1 MTRTSRNSRKIRKP
15 ADTEEALSPAEEYR
29 AALADFTSYSTENE
43 TAEAL
48 AARDRLD
55 PAERA
60 ERRRRWWH
68 F

>member
-1 MTRTSRNSRKIRKP
+1 MARTPRKTTRNAATT
-15 ADTEEALSPAEEYR
+15 DDALSPAEEYR
-29 AALADFTSYSTENE
+29 AALADFSSYSSENE
-43 TAEAL
+43 TSEAL

-55 PAERA
+55 TA

>member
-1 MTRTSRNSRKIRKP
+1 MARKTKKP
-15 ADTEEALSPAEEYR
+15 NDTDEALSPADEYR
-29 AALADFTSYSTENE
+29 AALADFTNYSTNNE

-55 PAERA
+55 RA
-60 ERRRRWWH
+60 ETRRRWWH

>member
-1 MTRTSRNSRKIRKP
+1 MTRTSRNSRRTRKP
-15 ADTEEALSPAEEYR
+15 ADTEALSPAEEYK
-29 AALADFTSYSTENE
+29 AALADFTQYSTENE
-43 TAEAL
+43 TDEAL

-55 PAERA
+55 RA

>member
-1 MTRTSRNSRKIRKP
+1 MTRKPRKTSTRRP
-15 ADTEEALSPAEEYR
+15 DAADEALTPEQEYR
-29 AALADFTSYSTENE
+29 AALADFTTYSAENE

-55 PAERA
+55 RA

>member
-1 MTRTSRNSRKIRKP
+1 MTRTSRRRRTRKP
-15 ADTEEALSPAEEYR
+15 ADTDEALSPAEEYR
-29 AALADFTSYSTENE
+29 AALADFTQYSTENE

-55 PAERA
+55 RA
-60 ERRRRWWH
+60 EQRRRWWH

>member
-1 MTRTSRNSRKIRKP
+1 MARKTKKP
-15 ADTEEALSPAEEYR
+15 IDTDEALSPADEYR
-29 AALADFTSYSTENE
+29 AALADFTNYSTNNE

-55 PAERA
+55 QAETRG
-60 ERRRRWWH
+60 RWWH

>member
-1 MTRTSRNSRKIRKP
+1 MTHTSRNSRRTRKP
-15 ADTEEALSPAEEYR
+15 ADTEDALSPAEEYR
-29 AALADFTSYSTENE
+29 AALTDFTQYSTENE

-48 AARDRLD
+48 AVGDRLD
-55 PAERA
+55 HAERA

>member
-1 MTRTSRNSRKIRKP
+1 MTRRPRKTSTRKP
-15 ADTEEALSPAEEYR
+15 DAGDEALTPEQEYR

-48 AARDRLD
+48 DARDRLD
-55 PAERA
+55 SA

>member
-1 MTRTSRNSRKIRKP
+1 MARKP
-15 ADTEEALSPAEEYR
+15 RKTSTHKPTDDQAPTPAEEYR
-29 AALADFTSYSTENE
+29 AALADFNTYSAENE

-55 PAERA
+55 TAD
-60 ERRRRWWH
+60 RRRRWWH

>member
-1 MTRTSRNSRKIRKP
+1 MTRKPRKTSTRKP
-15 ADTEEALSPAEEYR
+15 DTDEAPTPEQEYR
-29 AALADFTSYSTENE
+29 AALADFTNYSADNE

-55 PAERA
+55 TA

>member
-1 MTRTSRNSRKIRKP
+1 MATRRKP
-15 ADTEEALSPAEEYR
+15 IAKSKQEPDRALTPGEEYR
-29 AALADFTSYSTENE
+29 AALADFTNYSAENE

-55 PAERA
+55 TAA
-60 ERRRRWWH
+60 RRRRWWH

>member
-1 MTRTSRNSRKIRKP
+1 MTRTSRNPRRTRKP

-29 AALADFTSYSTENE
+29 AALADFTQYSTENE

-55 PAERA
+55 RA

>member
-1 MTRTSRNSRKIRKP
+1 MARKP
-15 ADTEEALSPAEEYR
+15 RKTSTRKPTDDDALTPAEEYR
-29 AALADFTSYSTENE
+29 AALADFNTYSAENE

-55 PAERA
+55 TAEQ
-60 ERRRRWWH
+60 RRRWWS

>member
-1 MTRTSRNSRKIRKP
+1 MARKP
-15 ADTEEALSPAEEYR
+15 RKTSTRKPDTADEALTPEQEYR
-29 AALADFTSYSTENE
+29 AALADFTNYSAENE

-55 PAERA
+55 TA

>member
-1 MTRTSRNSRKIRKP
+1 MARKP
-15 ADTEEALSPAEEYR
+15 RKTSTRKPTDDEALTPAQEYR
-29 AALADFTSYSTENE
+29 AALEEFNSYSNENE

-55 PAERA
+55 TA
-60 ERRRRWWH
+60 ERRRRWWS

>member
-1 MTRTSRNSRKIRKP
+1 MARKTTRKTRK
-15 ADTEEALSPAEEYR
+15 ATTVHDDEALTPEQEYR
-29 AALADFTSYSTENE
+29 AALADFTTYSSNNE

-48 AARDRLD
+48 DARDRLD
-55 PAERA
+55 TA

>member
-1 MTRTSRNSRKIRKP
+1 MATRRKP
-15 ADTEEALSPAEEYR
+15 RAKASRTPDTADEALTPSEEYR
-29 AALADFTSYSTENE
+29 AALADFTSYSADNE

-55 PAERA
+55 TA

>member
-1 MTRTSRNSRKIRKP
+1 MARKP
-15 ADTEEALSPAEEYR
+15 RKTSTRKPDTTEEALTPAEEYR
-29 AALADFTSYSTENE
+29 AALADFTSYSAENE

-55 PAERA
+55 TAG
-60 ERRRRWWH
+60 RRRRWWH

>member
-1 MTRTSRNSRKIRKP
+1 MATRRKHRATTIHKP
-15 ADTEEALSPAEEYR
+15 ADDEALTPAEEYR
-29 AALADFTSYSTENE
+29 AALADFTSYSTDNE
-43 TAEAL
+43 TADAL

-55 PAERA
+55 TA

>member
-1 MTRTSRNSRKIRKP
+1 MTRKPRKTSTRKP
-15 ADTEEALSPAEEYR
+15 DPSDEALSPAEEYR
-29 AALADFTSYSTENE
+29 AALADFTNYSTENE
-43 TAEAL
+43 TAEAR

-55 PAERA
+55 TA

>member
-1 MTRTSRNSRKIRKP
+1 MTRKPRKTSTRKP
-15 ADTEEALSPAEEYR
+15 DATDEALTPAQEYR
-29 AALADFTSYSTENE
+29 AALADFTNYSAENE

-55 PAERA
+55 TAVQ
-60 ERRRRWWH
+60 RRRWWH

>member
-1 MTRTSRNSRKIRKP
+1 MTRKPRKTSNRKP
-15 ADTEEALSPAEEYR
+15 DTTDEALTPEQEYR
-29 AALADFTSYSTENE
+29 AALADFTNYSAENE

-55 PAERA
+55 TA